1 MIELPAN
8 VESRLIHAAQDEG
21 QNLAQF
27 VDRLLEIYLE
37 DKTDAQTAEAAYRE
51 FIVSGEA
58 AIPLDKLIAE
68 HGV

>member
-21 QNLAQF
+21 QSLAQF
-27 VDRLLEIYLE
+27 VDLLLENYLE
-37 DKTDAQTAEAAYRE
+37 DKADALAAEAAYRE
-51 FIVSGEA
+51 FIASGEA
-58 AIPLDKLIAE
+58 AIALDKLIAE

>member
-21 QNLAQF
+21 QSLAQF
-27 VDRLLEIYLE
+27 VDRLLESYLE
-37 DKTDAQTAEAAYRE
+37 DKADAQTAEAAYRE
-51 FIVSGEA
+51 FIASGEA